1 MVRDTGCQVDLTVF
15 VTEGQGLEQRRGGS
29 RDLSMPE
36 GASRSAAQEAPSQ
49 DTGVAGGGRAAVMRK
64 VRDGT
69 GERAEPLRLGKA
81 NTAQIQ
87 PKKKAPNTALRAP
100 STRADEQWLMPPT

>member
-36 GASRSAAQEAPSQ
+36 GTSRSAAQEAPSQ

-69 GERAEPLRLGKA
+69 GERAEPSHLGK
-81 NTAQIQ
+81 TSVTRRQIQ
-87 PKKKAPNTALRAP
+87 PSEPQALGQT
-100 STRADEQWLMPPT
+100 SSGLCH